1 MSSTSS
7 ARRADSHEPDK
18 EYKIKDVIIVN
29 IDAMIQLVILKAR
42 GPHLQMLI
50 SRSMVTTSVFRR
62 TSASGRW
69 PWKITVEN
77 IHNMHGQPQETEKS
91 PKS

>member
-42 GPHLQMLI
+42 GRI
-50 SRSMVTTSVFRR
+50 
-62 TSASGRW
+62 G
-69 PWKITVEN
+69 KC
-77 IHNMHGQPQETEKS
+77 
-91 PKS
+91 